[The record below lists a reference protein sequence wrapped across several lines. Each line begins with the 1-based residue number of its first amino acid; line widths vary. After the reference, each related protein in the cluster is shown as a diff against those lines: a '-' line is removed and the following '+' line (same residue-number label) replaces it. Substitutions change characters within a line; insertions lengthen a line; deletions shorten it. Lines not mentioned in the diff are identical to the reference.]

1 MSFAISTYSTKLLE
15 VGALWMKIQNKEYS
29 IRIADQIL
37 EDFAHAIPAGGDLL
51 ELHQSSPRFAAA
63 LISTWGEKYKGT
75 GMVPPP
81 LVLQVRHTRE
91 NFLEIFMV
99 LKVITTWLES
109 DSTILFN
116 PLLVRNTIWLSFV
129 KPQHFTDHYINI
141 CGAVSTIAWSI
152 RLSFLDSGKESAQ
165 FHSLILKCIS
175 QADKVLKRMAKNLP
189 MTNYKIWAREGKKT
203 ISKGTLPG
211 DDLLHRNRNHK
222 MLWNWIHYF
231 KMYIRWS
238 EK

>member
-81 LVLQVRHTRE
+81 LVLQVRPRMK
-91 NFLEIFMV
+91 IFSGNIYGS
-99 LKVITTWLES
+99 LG
-109 DSTILFN
+109 
-116 PLLVRNTIWLSFV
+116 
-129 KPQHFTDHYINI
+129 DH
-141 CGAVSTIAWSI
+141 
-152 RLSFLDSGKESAQ
+152 D
-165 FHSLILKCIS
+165 
-175 QADKVLKRMAKNLP
+175 MA
-189 MTNYKIWAREGKKT
+189 R
-203 ISKGTLPG
+203 S
-211 DDLLHRNRNHK
+211 
-222 MLWNWIHYF
+222 
-231 KMYIRWS
+231 
-238 EK
+238 

>member
-1 MSFAISTYSTKLLE
+1 
-15 VGALWMKIQNKEYS
+15 
-29 IRIADQIL
+29 
-37 EDFAHAIPAGGDLL
+37 
-51 ELHQSSPRFAAA
+51 
-63 LISTWGEKYKGT
+63 
-75 GMVPPP
+75 
-81 LVLQVRHTRE
+81 
-91 NFLEIFMV
+91 MV

-211 DDLLHRNRNHK
+211 DGLLHRNRNHK

>member
-1 MSFAISTYSTKLLE
+1 
-15 VGALWMKIQNKEYS
+15 MKIQNKEYS

-81 LVLQVRHTRE
+81 LVLQVRPLE
-91 NFLEIFMV
+91 NFPRIFMV

-152 RLSFLDSGKESAQ
+152 RLSFLDPGKESAQ

-189 MTNYKIWAREGKKT
+189 MTNYKIWAREGK
-203 ISKGTLPG
+203 
-211 DDLLHRNRNHK
+211 NE
-222 MLWNWIHYF
+222 YF
-231 KMYIRWS
+231 
-238 EK
+238 